1 MAVKLLVYVVRTCS
15 VPSGSI
21 TNILFLWIN
30 DQHVVCHY
38 NDRIFVDMLPDWTFT
53 CVDIVVSA
61 PMEWELSAQ

>member
-38 NDRIFVDMLPDWTFT
+38 NDRIFVDMLPD
-53 CVDIVVSA
+53 
-61 PMEWELSAQ
+61 